1 MDHAA
6 QQVAEARSEAKTDL
20 DGFVDRYFNRKVS
33 ASLTPI
39 FLRTGLSPNA
49 ITVLSMV
56 IGLLAAASFGVGSYA
71 AGLMGALLFQLSA
84 IVDCCDGEV
93 ARLTHRQSRF
103 GEQLDL
109 TADNVVHMAI
119 FAGVAWGTYLT
130 QVSGTSWLPLLL
142 GAAAVIG
149 NGCSFWV
156 VTRARTLRDRRA
168 WANPAQAARAD
179 FILKNM
185 ASRDFS
191 LVLLFF
197 ALVGGLEWFL
207 WLAAIGVNVFWI
219 VMAWVTRP
227 SILVRA

>member
-1 MDHAA
+1 MDHAT
-6 QQVAEARSEAKTDL
+6 QQVEETRSETKTDL

-39 FLRTGLSPNA
+39 FLRIGLPPNA
-49 ITVLSMV
+49 ITVLSMI

-71 AGLMGALLFQLSA
+71 AGLMGALLFQLAA

-103 GEQLDL
+103 GEQLDM

-119 FAGVAWGTYLT
+119 FAGVAWGTYRT
-130 QVSGTSWLPLLL
+130 QGSGTSWLPLLL

-149 NGCSFWV
+149 NGGSFWV
-156 VTRARTLRDRRA
+156 VTRTRTLRDRRA

-179 FILKNM
+179 FFLKNM

-197 ALVGGLEWFL
+197 ALVGKLEWFL
-207 WLAAIGVNVFWI
+207 WLAAIGSNIFW
-219 VMAWVTRP
+219 VVLAWVTRP
-227 SILVRA
+227 SLLVRA

>member
-1 MDHAA
+1 MDPTSHH
-6 QQVAEARSEAKTDL
+6 VADVHRPMEAEL

-33 ASLTPI
+33 ASLTPL

-71 AGLMGALLFQLSA
+71 AGLIGALLFQLAA

-93 ARLTHRQSRF
+93 ARLTHKQSRF
-103 GEQLDL
+103 GEQLDI

-119 FAGVAWGTYLT
+119 FAGVAWGAYRT
-130 QVSGTSWLPLLL
+130 QGSGTSWLPLLL
-142 GAAAVIG
+142 GATAVIG
-149 NGCSFWV
+149 NGCSFWA
-156 VTRARTLRDRRA
+156 VTRTRTLRDRRA

-219 VMAWVTRP
+219 VMAWVARP